1 MQKDCSRTNYGQKDR
16 LRRAYLLVSVTR
28 YSYPK
33 QPRLL
38 MRIRLNLRLLWFCA
52 LRPLDVLRRYPI
64 SPNRSQFIHTKDT
77 IPNTLSVD
85 GGSRTRVLNALLYNV
100 ALRLQQ
106 FFSQPLFVNTD
117 DDLTCVDSIF

>member
-1 MQKDCSRTNYGQKDR
+1 
-16 LRRAYLLVSVTR
+16 
-28 YSYPK
+28 
-33 QPRLL
+33 
-38 MRIRLNLRLLWFCA
+38 
-52 LRPLDVLRRYPI
+52 LRRYPI

-106 FFSQPLFVNTD
+106 FFSRPLFVNTD
-117 DDLTCVDSIF
+117 DDLTCVDSIV